1 MLALALAPAG
11 MAFAAIHAGP
21 RPPRAR
27 PLPARVPPRSARA
40 APACLRLAPRPGF
53 SNADGSRPVRLRVLS
68 PERDEDARA
77 GGSGG
82 ERASPPAAPR
92 EYTSRNPKAAKSAR
106 SASIEADLERARAAA
121 RAADDAASV
130 AEQEHEAF
138 LMANKL
144 LLDARAA
151 QAETSRAAALRAA
164 EVAAR
169 ARASAEDAARLAAAK
184 HELALAEAQSESCTY
199 AVESAALQ
207 SGKADE
213 EAFDDSGERAL
224 TSSTSGFSEPECLTN
239 MKKAELRRQATERV
253 ANAARKEHAE
263 AAAALV
269 RGRAE
274 AARAKT
280 RAADERLAAAKEA
293 SAVAAA
299 RLFRNQGA
307 PKLWDSFDELDA
319 VEEENERR
327 RRDDYT
333 EETTRFSST
342 TDANNIVPERVRP
355 RGLRETVAQDEADA
369 AETMRRA
376 ATRADRQF
384 VELAPRLAAAPKKTE
399 RVEDDRDATGARAET
414 GGGGATGGGGTRRD
428 DGGGGG
434 GDRFAAEEKTSS
446 LYRDSATD
454 TVAPMPEWMY
464 PRALDCVPAFFGKL
478 NPVTGALV
486 YYTGAV
492 LRESAGAPLVAAQ
505 WTFLVLFP
513 LLAAQCFARYKAH
526 ERNARRSLSQR
537 EAEEAEWVSR
547 RAEAKLSAWPG
558 VEDDEDAVRGVSFEK
573 PFPFARASRS
583 AWLDV
588 HLGYALLCPA
598 GAVGGEGASW
608 WLLLAPAVMFCR
620 FVGERFAFFKTP
632 RRVLAVVGG
641 ALALA
646 AVTFSASASLT
657 QALAS
662 LRAGGAVGVALAP
675 FAFAATFAFYLAPAA
690 LLPGAIARAWRGEGE
705 WAKDARDAARL
716 EKQARLEENP
726 AALAAERAKK
736 RTWQILGVL
745 AMGVSLATGSDVP
758 IFLCFFA
765 QLLKA
770 DPGALLQVMIDK
782 GDANRAAFDRRV
794 ADAAASAVDAVKK
807 KKKKV
812 ERRVRVRREGRTRKG
827 ARRRGRGVTVSSLF
841 FRSVPTV

>member
-1 MLALALAPAG
+1 LALALAPAG
-11 MAFAAIHAGP
+11 MAFAAIRAGP
-21 RPPRAR
+21 RAPRAR

-68 PERDEDARA
+68 PGARDEDARA
-77 GGSGG
+77 VGEGG
-82 ERASPPAAPR
+82 ERASPPSSAPR
-92 EYTSRNPKAAKSAR
+92 EYTSRNPKAAKSPR

-121 RAADDAASV
+121 RAADDAASI

-169 ARASAEDAARLAAAK
+169 ARAAAEDAARLAAAK
-184 HELALAEAQSESCTY
+184 HELALAEAQSESCAY
-199 AVESAALQ
+199 AVESAALR
-207 SGKADE
+207 AELDE
-213 EAFDDSGERAL
+213 SNGAL
-224 TSSTSGFSEPECLTN
+224 TSSYGFSEPACLTN
-239 MKKAELRRQATERV
+239 AKKAELRREATERV

-274 AARAKT
+274 AAKAKT
-280 RAADERLAAAKEA
+280 RAAAEAQALAFEA
-293 SAVAAA
+293 SARAAA
-299 RLFRNQGA
+299 RFSRNEGA
-307 PKLWDSFDELDA
+307 PKLWDSFDELD
-319 VEEENERR
+319 VFEEENERR
-327 RRDDYT
+327 RDGHASVHRK
-333 EETTRFSST
+333 EEEGTDVTRLSST
-342 TDANNIVPERVRP
+342 TDAGNNIVPERVRP
-355 RGLRETVAQDEADA
+355 RLRETVARDQADA

-376 ATRADRQF
+376 AERAERQF
-384 VELAPRLAAAPKKTE
+384 VELAPRLAGAPTKS
-399 RVEDDRDATGARAET
+399 VVDDEDATGARAET
-414 GGGGATGGGGTRRD
+414 GGGGTTGGGETAG
-428 DGGGGG
+428 GGGGG
-434 GDRFAAEEKTSS
+434 GDGFAAETTSS
-446 LYRDSATD
+446 LYRDSASD

-492 LRESAGAPLVAAQ
+492 LRESTGAPLVAAQ
-505 WTFLVLFP
+505 WTFLVLVP
-513 LLAAQCFARYKAH
+513 LLAAQCFLRYKAH
-526 ERNARRSLSQR
+526 ERDARRSLLQH

-547 RAEAKLSAWPG
+547 RAEAKKSAWPG
-558 VEDDEDAVRGVSFEK
+558 VEDDIPDATGAFVSRDL
-573 PFPFARASRS
+573 PFPFARANRK

-608 WLLLAPAVMFCR
+608 WLLLAPFVMFCR

-641 ALALA
+641 AVALA

-705 WAKDARDAARL
+705 WAKDAKADAARL
-716 EKQARLEENP
+716 EKEARLEKTSSSDP
-726 AALAAERAKK
+726 AALEKERAKK
-736 RTWQILGVL
+736 RTWQVLGVL

-782 GDANRAAFDRRV
+782 GDANRAAFDEKV
-794 ADAAASAVDAVKK
+794 ADAAASAVDAMKK
-807 KKKKV
+807 KGKKSDDASASDAK
-812 ERRVRVRREGRTRKG
+812 GSPGKG
-827 ARRRGRGVTVSSLF
+827 ADAAGAA
-841 FRSVPTV
+841 

>member
-1 MLALALAPAG
+1 MALALAPAG
-11 MAFAAIHAGP
+11 MAFAAIRAGP
-21 RPPRAR
+21 RAPRAR

-68 PERDEDARA
+68 PGARDEDARA
-77 GGSGG
+77 VGEGG
-82 ERASPPAAPR
+82 ERASPPSSAPR

-121 RAADDAASV
+121 RAADDAASI

-144 LLDARAA
+144 LLDAKAA

-169 ARASAEDAARLAAAK
+169 ARAAAEDAARLAAAK
-184 HELALAEAQSESCTY
+184 HELALAEAQSESCAY
-199 AVESAALQ
+199 AVESAALR
-207 SGKADE
+207 AELDE
-213 EAFDDSGERAL
+213 SNGAL
-224 TSSTSGFSEPECLTN
+224 TSSYGFSEPNCLTN
-239 MKKAELRRQATERV
+239 AKKAELRREATERV

-274 AARAKT
+274 AAKAKT
-280 RAADERLAAAKEA
+280 RAAAEAQALAFEA
-293 SAVAAA
+293 SARAAA
-299 RLFRNQGA
+299 RFSRNEGA
-307 PKLWDSFDELDA
+307 PKLWDSFDDLD
-319 VEEENERR
+319 VFEEENERR
-327 RRDDYT
+327 RDGRVSVHRT
-333 EETTRFSST
+333 EEEETDVTRLSST
-342 TDANNIVPERVRP
+342 THAGNNIVPERVRP
-355 RGLRETVAQDEADA
+355 RLRETVAQDQADA

-376 ATRADRQF
+376 AERADRQF
-384 VELAPRLAAAPKKTE
+384 AELAPRLAAGEAPTKS
-399 RVEDDRDATGARAET
+399 VEDDDGRSSARAET
-414 GGGGATGGGGTRRD
+414 GGGGTTGGGETAG
-428 DGGGGG
+428 GGGGG
-434 GDRFAAEEKTSS
+434 GDGFAAETTSS
-446 LYRDSATD
+446 LYRDSASD

-492 LRESAGAPLVAAQ
+492 LRESTGAPLVAAQ
-505 WTFLVLFP
+505 WTFLVLVP
-513 LLAAQCFARYKAH
+513 LLAAQCFLRYKAH
-526 ERNARRSLSQR
+526 ERDARRSLLQH

-547 RAEAKLSAWPG
+547 RAEAKKSAWPG
-558 VEDDEDAVRGVSFEK
+558 VEDDIPDATGAFVSRDL
-573 PFPFARASRS
+573 PFPFARANRK

-608 WLLLAPAVMFCR
+608 WLLLAPFVMFCR

-641 ALALA
+641 AVALA

-675 FAFAATFAFYLAPAA
+675 FAFAATFFFYLAPAA

-705 WAKDARDAARL
+705 WAKDAKADAARL
-716 EKQARLEENP
+716 EKEARLEKTSSSDP
-726 AALAAERAKK
+726 AALEKERAKK
-736 RTWQILGVL
+736 RTWQVLGVL

-782 GDANRAAFDRRV
+782 GDKNRAAFDVRV
-794 ADAAASAVDAVKK
+794 ADAAAAAVDAIKGK
-807 KKKKV
+807 
-812 ERRVRVRREGRTRKG
+812 GKG
-827 ARRRGRGVTVSSLF
+827 AESDASRDDDASRPSS
-841 FRSVPTV
+841 RPDATGAA